1 MAQLHHGSFI
11 FQEYYSKSM
20 NSDFEQKFNEWGL
33 KHPWLKLI
41 SAQTTA
47 CYKPCKSRIFLKH
60 FDKEH
65 RQNHSIQQFPK
76 RKCRFLLWHRQKW
89 SLNIFRV
96 LKSITSETFKNK
108 KSCSTVFTLGCV
120 HGWHCRGN
128 KAESRASAG
137 SVQISPQQQSCSWLT
152 RIGMV
157 AGIPGR
163 ESKAARAGDAAQ
175 PESPPPSWETGQSQ
189 HRAGCESWAG

>member
-1 MAQLHHGSFI
+1 
-11 FQEYYSKSM
+11 M

-33 KHPWLKLI
+33 KHPLLKLI

-60 FDKEH
+60 FDQEH
-65 RQNHSIQQFPK
+65 RQNHWIQQFPK
-76 RKCRFLLWHRQKW
+76 RKCRFLLWHRQKS

-120 HGWHCRGN
+120 HEWSN
-128 KAESRASAG
+128 KTESRTSAG

-152 RIGMV
+152 RTGMV
-157 AGIPGR
+157 EGIPGR
-163 ESKAARAGDAAQ
+163 ESKPLEMSCQGRRSCSVWAPSSQLGDRRK
-175 PESPPPSWETGQSQ
+175 SSSSSSCKLWKLSWIT
-189 HRAGCESWAG
+189 APFK